1 MSDRCQTGPR
11 YRSDRPQTGPGY
23 RSDRPQTGPG
33 TGPNQGPDRGL
44 GVSRTPFRG
53 TFWGSRWVSRDTGYR
68 AKSTSGPRK
77 YRPDGENV
85 VPRAKSTQKN
95 DFLALRAQKL
105 PSGAQNPRWRFYLE
119 KCGVQMH
126 FFPPDPYFFGSG
138 PRKVPLGSLFSSPD
152 RLFSPRRAK
161 KSFFT
166 GFPGFQGYPW
176 IRPPTH
182 EKYPSG
188 AQKYPSGT
196 SKVPLR

>member
-1 MSDRCQTGPR
+1 
-11 YRSDRPQTGPGY
+11 
-23 RSDRPQTGPG
+23 
-33 TGPNQGPDRGL
+33 L
-44 GVSRTPFRG
+44 GVLFGVPG
-53 TFWGSRWVSRDTGYR
+53 WVSRDTGYR

-77 YRPDGENV
+77 VRPDRENTV
-85 VPRAKSTQKN
+85 RTAKSTPKN
-95 DFLALRAQKL
+95 DFSPSGAQKL

-126 FFPPDPYFFGSG
+126 FLTPGPLLFSFQ
-138 PRKVPLGSLFSSPD
+138 PRKVPLGPRKYRPD
-152 RLFSPRRAK
+152 GIFSPRRAK
-161 KSFFT
+161 KSFFA